1 MAIME
6 NKKAILL
13 IGNERINEIA
23 NRLRDYEKDDLLFL
37 YRRASCYDSS
47 FEFANTFD
55 IDDLTYIFSTTA
67 NLVYAIICGNV
78 TNIIDKVRFDK
89 YGNLENVTDL
99 ELYAD
104 CENYV
109 EELAEW
115 LIDNYNC
122 IDGLYTEDE
131 ELLDAWNEVDNVLKL
146 LHLM

>member
-6 NKKAILL
+6 NEKAILL

-37 YRRASCYDSS
+37 YREASCYDGS

-55 IDDLTYIFSTTA
+55 IDDLTCIFSSIT

-78 TNIIDKVRFDK
+78 TNVIDEVRFDR
-89 YGNLENVTDL
+89 YGNLESVTDL
-99 ELYAD
+99 ELYDD
-104 CENYV
+104 CEDYV

-115 LIDNYNC
+115 LIDNYNH

-131 ELLDAWNEVDNVLKL
+131 ELLDAWDKIDNKE
-146 LHLM
+146 